1 MQQVYCEGLQ
11 YRHEEG
17 VERKC
22 AAGSGEI
29 EEGNSAKSADM
40 RRVTDYIAASILEEL
55 GGTTL

>member
-1 MQQVYCEGLQ
+1 
-11 YRHEEG
+11 

-40 RRVTDYIAASILEEL
+40 RRVTDCIAASILEEL
-55 GGTTL
+55 GGTTLLKRLAIFLSPAGM